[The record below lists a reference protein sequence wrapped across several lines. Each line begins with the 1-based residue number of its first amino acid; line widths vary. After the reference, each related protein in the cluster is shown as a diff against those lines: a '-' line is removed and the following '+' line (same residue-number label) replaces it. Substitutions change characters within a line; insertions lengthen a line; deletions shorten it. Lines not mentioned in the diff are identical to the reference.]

1 MGPPPPTSQLAGGG
15 GGGGGGGVGDGGCG
29 GGVEYVDPNLVIQ
42 KARGIESSAKLQLQS
57 LEWTSDVPN
66 VTIDEI
72 LQDFLSL
79 ENGGGVCVSVFVCL
93 CVCGGG
99 EHMSTSCTCG

>member
-1 MGPPPPTSQLAGGG
+1 MGGG
-15 GGGGGGGVGDGGCG
+15 GGGGGGGEYVVGYGG

-99 EHMSTSCTCG
+99 GVHMSTSCTCG

>member
-1 MGPPPPTSQLAGGG
+1 MGPPDSQMGGGG
-15 GGGGGGGVGDGGCG
+15 GGGGGGGVGDGPQPRCG

-42 KARGIESSAKLQLQS
+42 KARGIQSSAKLKLQS

-79 ENGGGVCVSVFVCL
+79 ENGGGVFVSVCVCL
-93 CVCGGG
+93 GVCVFV
-99 EHMSTSCTCG
+99 EEEYI